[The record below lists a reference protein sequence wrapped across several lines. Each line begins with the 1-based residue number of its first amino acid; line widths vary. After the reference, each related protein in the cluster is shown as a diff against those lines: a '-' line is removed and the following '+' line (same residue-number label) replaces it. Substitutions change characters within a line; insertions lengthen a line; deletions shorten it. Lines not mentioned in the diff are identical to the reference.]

1 MNIVSM
7 AMNYLGPSIVSKIAS
22 SLGVNNTIVNGLISA
37 ALPSILG
44 AVTGTSRTGA
54 GAGALF
60 DAIGKM
66 DWGGSDSNVL
76 ESALDGGGIADFA
89 KGGGDML
96 GGLLGGNVMET
107 LAGALGKSQGVTSE
121 QAGSILG
128 MLGPVALGSLKDQV
142 VDQGLDASGLA
153 QFLGDQQS
161 NIAGAMPAGFAG
173 ELQGL
178 GLFDQLGD
186 AAGSVR
192 EMAEGLAEPAQA
204 AYASASE
211 TVADTAGAATETVRE
226 AVRDVNN
233 AAAGAAKGGVGILP
247 WIIGL
252 VAVVAGGWYFLAGSD
267 VPEVPDVPTVE
278 IMAGDTNIGEEF
290 TGALDGFTSSLGTV
304 TDAASAEAALPD
316 LEGFGAS
323 LDNIGGMVDQLPEA
337 AKGPFAG
344 MIGGALETVT
354 PLIENVLG
362 IEGVGDILGPVLN
375 GVIEK
380 LTALAG

>member
-7 AMNYLGPSIVSKIAS
+7 AMNYLGPTIVSKIAS

-44 AVTGTSRTGA
+44 AFTGSSRTGA

-66 DWGGSDSNVL
+66 DWGGSDNNLL

-89 KGGGDML
+89 KGGGDLL
-96 GGLLGGNVMET
+96 GGLLGGNVVES
-107 LAGALGKSQGVTSE
+107 LAGALGQSQGVTNE

-128 MLGPVALGSLKDQV
+128 MVGPIALGSLKDQV
-142 VDQGLDASGLA
+142 ADQGLDAAGLA

-173 ELQGL
+173 QLQGL
-178 GLFDQLGD
+178 GLFDQLGE
-186 AAGSVR
+186 ATGSVR
-192 EMAEGLAEPAQA
+192 EMAEGMAEPAQA
-204 AYASASE
+204 AYASVSE
-211 TVADTAGAATETVRE
+211 TVADTAGAATDTVRE
-226 AVRDVNN
+226 AVRDVNE
-233 AAAGAAKGGVGILP
+233 AAGAAKGGVGILP

-267 VPEVPDVPTVE
+267 VPEVPDVPAVE

-290 TGALDGFTSSLGTV
+290 TGALDGFTTSLGTV

-323 LDNIGGMVDQLPEA
+323 LDNIGGLVDQLPEA
-337 AKGPFAG
+337 AKGPFSG
-344 MIGGALETVT
+344 MIGGALEQVT

-362 IEGVGDILGPVLN
+362 IEGVGAILGPVLN